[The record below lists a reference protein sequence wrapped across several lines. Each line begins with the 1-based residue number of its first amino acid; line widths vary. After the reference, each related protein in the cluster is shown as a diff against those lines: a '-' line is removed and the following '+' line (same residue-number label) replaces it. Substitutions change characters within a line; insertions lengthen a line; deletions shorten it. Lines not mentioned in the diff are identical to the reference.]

1 MQMKLKTWQVSLLL
15 TLASYIVCILAQ
27 AIPNFIAKTPPLLF
41 PTDQYNQIELVGFVA
56 GVIGVYLMV
65 KESAWNY
72 PVGLIW
78 AVAYGWY
85 FYSVAR
91 HLGEATVMIINAGY
105 LIDGW
110 IKWARY
116 GKISGEPRPGDPSE
130 NTLPIT
136 HLKGHHWIVIGI
148 TLAIVIPI
156 LIKLLIEFRGNYVY
170 FDAVTTTLGLTA
182 QYLTNRKVFQ
192 SWYFWIV
199 ANIVIIPVF
208 IIREYYPTAI
218 LYSIFTIMAFQG
230 IKEWKS
236 SLQSQPATATP

>member
-1 MQMKLKTWQVSLLL
+1 MKLKTWQVSLILA
-15 TLASYIVCILAQ
+15 LASYVVCILAQ
-27 AIPNFIAKTPPLLF
+27 AIPNFLAKTPPLLF
-41 PTDQYNQIELVGFVA
+41 PTDQYNQIELVGFTA

-72 PVGLIW
+72 PIGLIW

-110 IKWARY
+110 IKWAR
-116 GKISGEPRPGDPSE
+116 KTDQP
-130 NTLPIT
+130 NLPIT
-136 HLKGHHWIVIGI
+136 NLKRHHWIVIGI
-148 TLAIVIPI
+148 TLLIVIPV

-170 FDAVTTTLGLTA
+170 FDAATTTLGLTA

-192 SWYFWIV
+192 CWYFWIA

-218 LYSIFTIMAFQG
+218 LYSIFTVMAFIG
-230 IKEWKS
+230 INQWRKS
-236 SLQSQPATATP
+236 MRSQDENNL